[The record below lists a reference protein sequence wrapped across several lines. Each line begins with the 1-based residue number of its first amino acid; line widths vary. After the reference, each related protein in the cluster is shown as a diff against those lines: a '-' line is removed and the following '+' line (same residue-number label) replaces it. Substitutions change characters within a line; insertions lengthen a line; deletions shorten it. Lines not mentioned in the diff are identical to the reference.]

1 MMSTCRIYL
10 GSLAETR
17 LFGEKLGEL
26 ALPGDMICLDGD
38 LGAGKTTLTQAIAR
52 GLGVPESCYVTSP
65 SFAIFH
71 EYPGRIP
78 LYHMDFYRLRD
89 ISEIED
95 LGVEEYFYLSGLTV
109 IEWSD
114 RGGDLLP
121 ADRLQ
126 LRLENPGDDSR
137 NVQCTFSRNW
147 EARLASLLQEHPEF
161 LAAGDL
167 PSPRRH

>member
-1 MMSTCRIYL
+1 MSTCRIYL

-17 LFGEKLGEL
+17 HFGEKLGEL
-26 ALPGDMICLDGD
+26 ALAGDVICLDGD

-65 SFAIFH
+65 SFAVFH

-78 LYHMDFYRLRD
+78 LYHMDFYRLQD
-89 ISEIED
+89 VSEVED
-95 LGVEEYFYLSGLTV
+95 LGLEEYFYLSGLTV
-109 IEWSD
+109 IEWSG

-126 LRLENPGDDSR
+126 LWIENPGDDSR
-137 NVQCTFSRNW
+137 IVKCTYTRNW
-147 EARLASLLQEHPEF
+147 EERLVGLLQGHPEF
-161 LAAGDL
+161 LATGDGAA
-167 PSPRRH
+167 PGRS